1 MLLVMFDFR
10 DIEFLTL
17 FIIIVAALVLI
28 SVVILSFIL
37 VNRSL
42 IGYENKIKKES
53 ITTRIF
59 VIDVKNNKVTFFNR
73 SDMKNKRKMTLA
85 NFYEQFHHND
95 SEKVKNWIYKICV
108 EPKTAEQYLE
118 ADVLLN
124 RGKLSYF
131 SLLKLIKYDPKI
143 GVLHIESHI
152 LKYITP
158 TNNNNNKKKSTL
170 TGVVKRSV
178 MQAAITKQKSL
189 RGFTFVI
196 RFFYIR
202 QKALS
207 NDKVERYM
215 IMTLK
220 NEVYPFATGTKNP
233 RQIVE
238 DVGSEL
244 MLFDLH
250 MESRDQARVLASSIA
265 HSLKKSIGVNGFGGS
280 VNFAIG
286 VIENKQY
293 YQDFD
298 SIVNKAKEACINAQ
312 QSGQEIYI
320 YQKSS
325 GPLSAELSSY
335 SNEIDKLMLPN
346 SLRFL
351 FRPII
356 DLSKH
361 RVFGYFEY
369 VRAYDSP
376 FANFYEMSK
385 YAAKVGKNRELFAKV
400 AKQVIPKFASER
412 PNITSKLFL
421 EVSMLDID
429 HMIEILPQIFQSK
442 EVKLVLMFD
451 EQEVN
456 ENSSQLDLLKSSLT
470 KFHQLGYQLALL
482 HKDKNLLLDPSVYS
496 LFDFFV
502 VGVAMLNE
510 IKKNNRT
517 RLSVHN
523 LIEQLLNFE
532 RPIIATDLEGWQ
544 AIELIIKS
552 GISMISSEAVS
563 ASNDMLL
570 PVEKKKMDKLKTIE
584 KNFR

>member
-1 MLLVMFDFR
+1 MLIRLFDFT
-10 DIEFLTL
+10 DFQFLTL
-17 FIIIVAALVLI
+17 FIIVVATFVLI
-28 SVVILSFIL
+28 NVVIISLLL

-42 IGYENKIKKES
+42 NSYKSKIKKES
-53 ITTRIF
+53 VTTRIF
-59 VIDVKNNKVTFFNR
+59 VVDVKNNQVVFFNR
-73 SDMKNKRKMTLA
+73 SDMKNKRKITLA
-85 NFYEQFHHND
+85 NFYEQFHQND
-95 SEKVKNWIYKICV
+95 TEKVKNWIYKICV
-108 EPKTAEQYLE
+108 DPKNADQYLE

-131 SLLKLIKYDPKI
+131 SLLKLIKFDPKI
-143 GVLHIESHI
+143 GVIHIESHI
-152 LKYITP
+152 LRYITP
-158 TNNNNNKKKSTL
+158 TNYSSKKKDAL
-170 TGVVKRSV
+170 AGVVKRSV
-178 MQAAITKQKSL
+178 MATAINKQKSL
-189 RGFTFVI
+189 RGFTFAI

-207 NDKVERYM
+207 NDKVERHM
-215 IMTLK
+215 TMTLK
-220 NEVYPFATGTKNP
+220 NEIYPFATGGKNQ

-238 DVGSEL
+238 DVGSEI
-244 MLFDLH
+244 MLFDLN
-250 MESRDQARVLASSIA
+250 MESRDQAQVLASSIA

-280 VNFAIG
+280 VYFAIG
-286 VIENKQY
+286 VVENKQY

-325 GPLSAELSSY
+325 GPLSLELSSY
-335 SNEIDKLMLPN
+335 SNEIDNLMRPN
-346 SLRFL
+346 SLRYL

-356 DLSKH
+356 DVTKH

-376 FANFYEMSK
+376 FASFFEMSK

-412 PNITSKLFL
+412 PNITSKLFF

-442 EVKLVLMFD
+442 DVKLVLMFD

-456 ENSSQLDLLKSSLT
+456 ENSGQLDLLKSSLA

-496 LFDFFV
+496 LFDYFV

-510 IKKNNRT
+510 IKKNNRI

-523 LIEQLLNFE
+523 LIEQLLNFD

-552 GISMISSEAVS
+552 GITMISSEAVS

-570 PVEKKKMDKLKTIE
+570 PIEKKKMEKLTAMQ

>member
-1 MLLVMFDFR
+1 MLLKMFDFS
-10 DIEFLTL
+10 DKEFVTI
-17 FIIIVAALVLI
+17 FIIVVTAFVII
-28 SVVILSFIL
+28 NVVILSFLL

-42 IGYENKIKKES
+42 SNYESKIKKES

-59 VIDVKNNKVTFFNR
+59 AIDAKNNQVTFFNR
-73 SDMKNKRKMTLA
+73 SDMKNKRHMKLSE
-85 NFYEQFHHND
+85 FYEQFHEND
-95 SEKVKNWIYKICV
+95 SEKIKNWIYKICV
-108 EPKTAEQYLE
+108 DTKNAEQYLE

-143 GVLHIESHI
+143 GIIHIESHI
-152 LKYITP
+152 LRYITP
-158 TNNNNNKKKSTL
+158 KNYSSKKKDTL
-170 TGVVKRSV
+170 SGVVKRSV
-178 MQAAITKQKSL
+178 MAAAVNKQKSL
-189 RGFTFVI
+189 RGFSFAI

-207 NDKVERYM
+207 NEKVERYM

-233 RQIVE
+233 RQIIE
-238 DVGSEL
+238 DTGSEI

-250 MESRDQARVLASSIA
+250 MESRDQAQVLASSIA
-265 HSLKKSIGVNGFGGS
+265 HSLRKSIGVNGFGGS
-280 VNFAIG
+280 VTFAIG
-286 VIENKQY
+286 VVENKQY

-320 YQKSS
+320 YQKSF

-335 SNEIDKLMLPN
+335 SKEIDALMRPN
-346 SLRFL
+346 SLRYL
-351 FRPII
+351 FRPIV
-356 DLSKH
+356 DVSKH
-361 RVFGYFEY
+361 RIFGYFEF

-376 FANFYEMSK
+376 FTSFYEMSK
-385 YAAKVGKNRELFAKV
+385 YAAKVGKNRELFATV
-400 AKQVIPKFASER
+400 ARQVIPKFASER
-412 PNITSKLFL
+412 PNITSKLFFS
-421 EVSMLDID
+421 VSMLDID

-442 EVKLVLMFD
+442 EVKLVLVFD
-451 EQEVN
+451 EQEVD
-456 ENSSQLDLLKSSLT
+456 ENSSQLDLLKSSLR
-470 KFHQLGYQLALL
+470 KFHSLGYQLALL

-496 LFDFFV
+496 LFDYFV

-510 IKKNNRT
+510 IKKNNRI

-523 LIEQLLNFE
+523 LIEQLLNFD

-552 GISMISSEAVS
+552 GITMISSEAVS

-570 PVEKKKMDKLKTIE
+570 PIEKKKMDKLTAIQ